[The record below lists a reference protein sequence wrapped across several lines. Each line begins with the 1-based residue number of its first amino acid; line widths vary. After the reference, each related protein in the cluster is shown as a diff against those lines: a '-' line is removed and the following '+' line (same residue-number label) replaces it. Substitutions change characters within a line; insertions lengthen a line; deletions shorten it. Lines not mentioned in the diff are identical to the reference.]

1 MPLSTRSTPG
11 GFSVHSKL
19 AALAFVGCMA
29 LANAPASAQA
39 QRTYLNPG
47 FETPTLVPPAATG
60 GCYKLI
66 SETLIPGWTTTHPV
80 GAPSGNCT
88 SPTGPNGRLM
98 ELWLS
103 TFNGV
108 PARSGANFAELNAAA
123 SSRLYQNVCLINGEQ
138 INWRF
143 SHRGRGSST
152 VPDVMDYNVGASLP
166 IIRVSTTS
174 NGTVPAGTPVVSQ
187 GTANA
192 PASGGS
198 GWRDYSGSFT
208 YAGATGVTSMGFESI
223 SAGSG
228 NNTVGNFLD
237 NIQIELKPFVEFVQA
252 ASSTPESAT
261 QNVPTLRV
269 NGQAFSAFTVTVAI
283 TGGTATL
290 GTDYSTPGNSTTMTV
305 SIPAGTYDGV
315 SSASL
320 FPLPITILQ
329 DTLAEQNETI
339 LLQIQPPG
347 STQSFLIQSNA
358 VCGATGQS
366 TRTYT
371 IVDDDGA
378 VSVTK
383 NAGAPV
389 QVNGNPALIDVPYT
403 IVVTNTAPAV
413 ATNYSLTDVAGLDP
427 DVSIVSAGYT
437 LNGGAS
443 VPLSG
448 SGPWTLQPQW
458 RTLPVGGSDTYVV
471 TIRMSI
477 ARGGSTANDACDGA
491 GGTGLGLSNT
501 ATAQSQSPNQPYPT
515 FTASACR
522 DTPTPVWATLN
533 KRVGTRAAATDQ
545 FQIRTLV
552 AGTPT
557 ATAQTSGA
565 GTTATT
571 GTIVLEAGN
580 LLQFDEALV
589 AGGSLANYS
598 STIACTNASGS
609 GTSLPSGAGTDAGGR
624 RVWPESST
632 RAGDDITCTIT
643 NTAAPVDLSIAKTD
657 NVTEV
662 VSGGQATYV
671 LTVRNNS
678 TATAVTGAVV
688 RDAPGTGIAC
698 PAANVVT
705 CTGPG
710 GACPTS
716 GLTVG
721 TLTSAGGLTL
731 GTLAAGA
738 SLTLQFVCNVE

>member
-1 MPLSTRSTPG
+1 MRMLRSLRRRLAIP
-11 GFSVHSKL
+11 VACAL
-19 AALAFVGCMA
+19 AAVVACGPAAAQVQRSFR
-29 LANAPASAQA
+29 NAS
-39 QRTYLNPG
+39 
-47 FETPTLVPPAATG
+47 FETPALVTA
-60 GCYKLI
+60 GCRVYI
-66 SETLIPGWTTTHPV
+66 ADAQVPGYSTTHP
-80 GAPSGNCT
+80 
-88 SPTGPNGRLM
+88 PTQTENAGGCV
-98 ELWLS
+98 
-103 TFNGV
+103 V
-108 PARSGANFAELNAAA
+108 PAGFSQVAPILEIWRTPRNNGSGGAVNAPEGVQIAELNAALA
-123 SSRLYQNVCLINGEQ
+123 ARIYQNVCLINGET

-143 SHRGRGSST
+143 HHRGRGSATAPDQAEMKLGGTTT
-152 VPDVMDYNVGASLP
+152 V
-166 IIRVSTTS
+166 IRVGTTNNGTFQTPVTSLGTSNPPVNLPGNTTWVRYTGTFQNPLATGATNLGFEAIGGTTS
-174 NGTVPAGTPVVSQ
+174 
-187 GTANA
+187 
-192 PASGGS
+192 
-198 GWRDYSGSFT
+198 
-208 YAGATGVTSMGFESI
+208 
-223 SAGSG
+223 G
-228 NNTVGNFLD
+228 NLLD
-237 NIQIELKPFVEFVQA
+237 DIQIELRPFVEFVQA
-252 ASSTPESAT
+252 ASSTPEGST

-269 NGQAFSAFTVTVAI
+269 NGQAFNAFTVTVNV

-290 GTDYSTPGNSTTMTV
+290 GTDYTTPGNSSTMTV
-305 SIPAGTYDGV
+305 TIPAGTYDGV

-329 DTLAEQNETI
+329 DALAEQNESI
-339 LLQIQPPG
+339 LLEIQPPG
-347 STQSFLIQSNA
+347 ANPAFMIQSSA
-358 VCGATGQS
+358 ACGAAGQS

-427 DVSIVSAGYT
+427 DVSIVSAAYT

-477 ARGGSTANDACDGA
+477 ARGGSTANDTCNGGGGA
-491 GGTGLGLSNT
+491 GLGLSNT
-501 ATAQSQSPNQPYPT
+501 ATAQAQSPTGPHPT
-515 FTASACR
+515 FTANACR
-522 DTPTPVWATLN
+522 NTPTPVWATLD
-533 KRVGTRAAATDQ
+533 KQVGSRASAADQ
-545 FQIRTLV
+545 FQIRALV
-552 AGTPT
+552 AGIAA
-557 ATAQTSGA
+557 ATGQTSGA
-565 GTTATT
+565 GTTAST
-571 GTIVLEAGN
+571 GTIVLDAGN

-589 AGGSLANYS
+589 AGGAPANYS
-598 STIACTNASGS
+598 STIACSNASGS
-609 GTSLPSGAGTDAGGR
+609 GTSLPSGPGTDIGGR
-624 RVWPESST
+624 RVWPEFGT
-632 RAGDDITCTIT
+632 RAGDDITCTIA

-657 NVTEV
+657 NVGEV
-662 VSGGQATYV
+662 VSGGQTTYV
-671 LTVRNNS
+671 LTVRNDS
-678 TATAVTGAVV
+678 AATAVTGAVV